1 MGEAASDAVET
12 DDRTAWP
19 GLMARA
25 QSGDQAAYNQV
36 LKAMTP
42 ALRALVRRTVADA
55 ALAEDVVQ
63 DALLTI
69 HRVRHTYDPARPIL
83 PWVSAIA
90 HARAVDALRRRGRR
104 RETADEAAVLAH
116 VDPGA
121 TEHIEGFARRSDLD
135 GLLGRLPSRQ
145 REVIEMVRLR
155 EMSLAETAASSRLSV
170 AAVKALLHRAF
181 NTLRQA
187 GADHG

>member
-25 QSGDQAAYNQV
+25 QSGHQAAYNQV

-42 ALRALVRRTVADA
+42 AL
-55 ALAEDVVQ
+55 AEDVVQ
-63 DALLTI
+63 DAVLTI

>member
-1 MGEAASDAVET
+1 MDESASDAVGT

-25 QSGDQAAYNQV
+25 QAGDQAAYNQV

-104 RETADEAAVLAH
+104 REAADEAALLAH
-116 VDPGA
+116 ADPGA
-121 TEHIEGFARRSDLD
+121 AERIEDFAGRRDLD

-145 REVIEMVRLR
+145 RQVIEMVRLR
-155 EMSLAETAASSRLSV
+155 EMSLAEAAASSRLSV
-170 AAVKALLHRAF
+170 SAVKALLHRAF